1 MNLEIFE
8 AGVAFEPF
16 RKRKRGGSSR
26 LESAQSA
33 TRSTRRALCL
43 QVRDII
49 ASERSPISDVVL
61 VVWLCESFGAL
72 RGGQFD
78 WIGVM
83 ARRHDVLVES
93 HADVEAV
100 RASERSAE
108 HALGCGACCLVV

>member
-1 MNLEIFE
+1 MNVEIFE
-8 AGVAFEPF
+8 TEVAFEPF
-16 RKRKRGGSSR
+16 RKRKRGGSGR

-72 RGGQFD
+72 RGAQFD
-78 WIGVM
+78 WIGVITTFSLRA
-83 ARRHDVLVES
+83 ART
-93 HADVEAV
+93 
-100 RASERSAE
+100 
-108 HALGCGACCLVV
+108 